1 MKLIALGPAGTFSHL
16 AALKVSPL
24 AEVTFVSSLREGF
37 DLLKNRKHD
46 GLIAPVENILHG
58 TVRETLDHL
67 YASRFKIGG
76 AVNLPIRHS
85 LLAKNANEIKKIF
98 SHSQALNQCQK
109 FLARKYP
116 AAELIPC
123 NSTAQACKWAEKTKF
138 AAAIAHESCR
148 QWYPKLQTAAKNIHD
163 DNKNST
169 KFLLIGDDYSLLNEK
184 FTAIAIEPKADAKGV
199 LLAILKICKSVN
211 LSKIESRPNRDSLG
225 NYIFFIDFS
234 GDFREAKIQKM
245 LTKLTRSPVVK
256 KLRVFGGY
264 SV

>member
-16 AALKVSPL
+16 AAIKVSPW
-24 AEVTFVSSLREGF
+24 ADITFVSSLRAGF

-67 YASRFKIGG
+67 YASQFKICG
-76 AVNLPIRHS
+76 AVNLPIKHS
-85 LLAKNANEIKKIF
+85 LLAAKPKTIKQIY

-116 AAELIPC
+116 TAELIPC
-123 NSTAQACKWAEKTKF
+123 NSTAQACHMAEKTKF

-148 QWYPKLQTAAKNIHD
+148 EWYLKLQTVAKNIQD

-211 LSKIESRPNRDSLG
+211 LSKIESRPNRDNLG
-225 NYIFFIDFS
+225 NYIFFIDFA

-245 LTKLTRSPVVK
+245 LAKLTRSPVVK
-256 KLRVFGGY
+256 TLRIFGSY
-264 SV
+264 SL